1 MTDNKDFNRLK
12 VVLVERKRTSRWLA
26 TELGRNF
33 TTVSKWCTNTSQPDL
48 PTLNKIADLL
58 DVDVKDLINSNRE
71 YVHNKVLSVDKI
83 FK

>member
-1 MTDNKDFNRLK
+1 MTDNKDFNRFK

-26 TELGRNF
+26 TELGKNF

-58 DVDVKDLINSNRE
+58 DVDVKDLIVSNRT
-71 YVHNKVLSVDKI
+71 
-83 FK
+83 

>member
-26 TELGRNF
+26 TELGKNF

-58 DVDVKDLINSNRE
+58 DVDVKDLIVSHRT
-71 YVHNKVLSVDKI
+71 
-83 FK
+83 

>member
-26 TELGRNF
+26 TELGKNF

-58 DVDVKDLINSNRE
+58 DVDVKDLIVSNRT
-71 YVHNKVLSVDKI
+71 
-83 FK
+83 